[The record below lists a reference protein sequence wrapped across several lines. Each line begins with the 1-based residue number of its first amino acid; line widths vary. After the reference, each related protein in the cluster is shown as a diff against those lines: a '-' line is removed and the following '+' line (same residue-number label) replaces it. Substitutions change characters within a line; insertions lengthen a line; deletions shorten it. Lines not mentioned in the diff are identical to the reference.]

1 MPGTVVKQHSTPRSY
16 IVETLGGKKLRRNR
30 RHLKQTGAEFP
41 VGEPDVTPGHY
52 WTPSS
57 QQSTGY
63 QESID
68 NQQSIGYQQ
77 STDNQQSTG
86 RVLGD
91 SQSLV
96 QQRAGQQSASHEAA
110 SSNRST
116 LSSQSETAVQSESAR
131 QLENPEK
138 RTRSGRAVKIPSK
151 FGEFILDGK
160 VNMISEHLCE
170 VFV

>member
-1 MPGTVVKQHSTPRSY
+1 MIDKYGPKLVPGTVVKQHSTPRSY

-41 VGEPDVTPGHY
+41 VVEPDVTPGHY

-63 QESID
+63 Q
-68 NQQSIGYQQ
+68 Q

-91 SQSLV
+91 SQSVV
-96 QQRAGQQSASHEAA
+96 QQRASQQSASHEAA
-110 SSNRST
+110 SSSRST
-116 LSSQSETAVQSESAR
+116 LSSRSEMALQSESAR
-131 QLENPEK
+131 QSENPEK

-151 FGEFILDGK
+151 FGDFVLDGK